1 MRKEEKEIEPG
12 ISLAKQPNTTRHWL
26 QRNRFSLRYCFSVS
40 LFYLLCSDDK
50 DKIPMA
56 RKSVAVAVELVLI
69 DQ

>member
-1 MRKEEKEIEPG
+1 MRKEEKEVEPG

-26 QRNRFSLRYCFSVS
+26 QRNRFSLRYCFSIS
-40 LFYLLCSDDK
+40 FLFACSDDK